1 MNSNLVRE
9 RLVLIRTA
17 RAVRSVV
24 LWNESAIVSELASAD
39 HFPLSFPN
47 FHWPSGPLRGADEL
61 VPVVYGVM
69 EHL

>member
-39 HFPLSFPN
+39 HFPLSAN
-47 FHWPSGPLRGADEL
+47 FHWSSDGDVL
-61 VPVVYGVM
+61 VLEVQLSLFSWCMG
-69 EHL
+69 